1 MRRIGIKTALFSL
14 IFFGFTY
21 MLLVFTNR
29 AGKIPY
35 LFAGCIFL
43 ILGIYLFCKSQRINE
58 NAFLRNILAVFSG
71 ISFWGFFGEFMEN
84 ADLYIK
90 DATVE
95 IAHWNF
101 LPILLFV
108 IFLFLCLRKYLSI
121 PIQFSLTS
129 FILIWTLHYI
139 MIFQF
144 EVLSRTHFSTY
155 IMCGLF
161 ALLTGFSIYK
171 VKRSEQINS
180 IMFWS
185 YLGLLTA
192 WSVLEY
198 IWGWRLIPGP
208 YSI

>member
-1 MRRIGIKTALFSL
+1 MKKIGFKTILFTL
-14 IFFGFTY
+14 VFFGFTY

-43 ILGIYLFCKSQRINE
+43 ILGIYLFFKSQKISE
-58 NAFLRNILAVFSG
+58 NAFLSNLLAVFSG
-71 ISFWGFFGEFMEN
+71 ISFWAFFGEFMEN
-84 ADLYIK
+84 AGLYIK

-155 IMCGLF
+155 IMCGIF
-161 ALLTGFSIYK
+161 VLLTGFSIYK
-171 VKRSEQINS
+171 VKNSEQINS

-198 IWGWRLIPGP
+198 IWGWHLIPGP
-208 YSI
+208 YAI